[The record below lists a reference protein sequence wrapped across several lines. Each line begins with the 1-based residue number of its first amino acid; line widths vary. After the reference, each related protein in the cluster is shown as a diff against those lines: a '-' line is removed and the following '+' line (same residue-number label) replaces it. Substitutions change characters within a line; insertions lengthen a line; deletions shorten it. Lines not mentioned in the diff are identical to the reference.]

1 MKKLLIL
8 LVFTFTLFASSSYE
22 NGHFLY
28 NAKGCS
34 NCHGTNAE
42 GSNEVPRLAN
52 KSKKILVSKLR
63 RFQAGI
69 ATNQNQQI
77 MIGFAQGLSD
87 KELDDITNFLSTYK
101 KSSNKK
107 YKLQEDIMGGY

>member
-8 LVFTFTLFASSSYE
+8 LVFTLTLFGSSYE

-52 KSKKILVSKLR
+52 KSKKFLVSKLKG
-63 RFQAGI
+63 FQAGI

-101 KSSNKK
+101 QSSNKK
-107 YKLQEDIMGGY
+107 YKLSEDVMGGY